1 MSDRLDALARAL
13 QRLPRVLEQQV
24 EDTVRDN
31 TAFLEDANTDQLASG
46 KDATGADITPEYAD
60 LTIALK
66 QIKGQPTDRV
76 TLRDSG
82 DFYTG
87 IIAQLSGKQVELV
100 GTDPKT
106 AELEE
111 RYGPDIIGVPDPA
124 LDEFRQDYIKPDLQ
138 QKTRDILGV

>member
-13 QRLPRVLEQQV
+13 QRLPRALEQQV

-31 TAFLEDANTDQLASG
+31 TAFLEDANTAQLAQG
-46 KDATGADITPEYAD
+46 KDATGADIGPEYTD

-76 TLRDSG
+76 TLRDEG
-82 DFYTG
+82 DFYSG
-87 IIAQLSGKQVELV
+87 IVAKLSGKQFDLV

-111 RYGPDIIGVPDPA
+111 KYGPDIIGLPDPA
-124 LDEFRQDYIKPDLQ
+124 LEEFRQDYVKPDLQ
-138 QKTRDILGV
+138 QKTRDTLGL